1 MANHSVGND
10 ATARRALGVI
20 LLLAAPAL
28 AFGVWY
34 SARGPLSTLAW
45 FEQHRTPA
53 DSAAYASALYHAS
66 HARATEANRWHL
78 TGYAT
83 VGLVGTLAGV
93 CLILSGSSRRAA

>member
-1 MANHSVGND
+1 MASDSIGSR
-10 ATARRALGVI
+10 ASARRVLGAI

-28 AFGVWY
+28 ALGVWY
-34 SARGPLSTLAW
+34 SARGPLTTLAW
-45 FEQHRTPA
+45 LEEHRTPA

-83 VGLVGTLAGV
+83 LGLIGTLAGA
-93 CLILSGSSRRAA
+93 CLLLSGSYRRTA